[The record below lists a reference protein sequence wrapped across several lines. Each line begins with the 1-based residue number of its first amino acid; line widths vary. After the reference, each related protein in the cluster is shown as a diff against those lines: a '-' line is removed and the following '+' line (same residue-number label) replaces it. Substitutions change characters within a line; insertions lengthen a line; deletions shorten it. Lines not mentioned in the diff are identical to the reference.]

1 MRGIVSALAAAVL
14 VAMGVLAGAA
24 TATAA
29 RATRA
34 SALAAALVARD
45 PGARTGANT
54 IVAAANGD
62 RILGVKDRSNFIA
75 ALGTNQTIIGGNRHD
90 NLGARGDNATIRAG
104 KGGAFVYGGRGA
116 TLIGGPAKDVLVD
129 QKPDAVLKVSGD
141 GDTVV
146 AGGAHDKVV
155 CPAGSKHDVIYAGAT
170 DVITPTC
177 RHDHARILALTKLRR
192 PRPNV
197 TAKAAAISGNGS
209 NDSPFIAPCDDPG
222 DTDCSITAFPTRT
235 LSGAWASEYVPAYK
249 CPPDHPYLYFKG
261 YAPFGVALPPGFEI
275 HEDQGSWA
283 IGISITG
290 KSTVNEG
297 KFDLF
302 AGSYTGFPNSS
313 ANNWLWGGS
322 HWYQVELH
330 CTSDRCHG
338 TDNVGPPPDCPS
350 PTTDDR
356 RARVTQ

>member
-1 MRGIVSALAAAVL
+1 MRGIASALAGALLIAT
-14 VAMGVLAGAA
+14 GVLAGAA
-24 TATAA
+24 TARQAH
-29 RATRA
+29 ATRA
-34 SALAAALVARD
+34 NSLAATLVARD

-54 IVAAANGD
+54 IVATANGD
-62 RILGVKDRSNFIA
+62 RILGVKNRSNFIA
-75 ALGTNQTIIGGNRHD
+75 ALGANQTIVGGNRHD

-116 TLIGGPAKDVLVD
+116 TLIGGPAKDVLVAP
-129 QKPDAVLKVSGD
+129 KPNAVIKISGSGD
-141 GDTVV
+141 TAV
-146 AGGAHDKVV
+146 ASGAHDKVV
-155 CPAGSKHDVIYAGAT
+155 CPARSNGDVIYAGPT
-170 DVITPTC
+170 DVISPTC
-177 RHDHARILALTKLRR
+177 RHGHARILALTKLRR

-197 TAKAAAISGNGS
+197 AAKAASITGNGS
-209 NDSPFIAPCDDPG
+209 NDSPFVAPCDDPG
-222 DTDCSITAFPTRT
+222 DADCVITAFPART

-275 HEDQGSWA
+275 HEDQGFWA

-290 KSTVNEG
+290 KLTVDDG
-297 KFDLF
+297 KFVFF
-302 AGSYTGFPNSS
+302 AGSATGFPNSS

-330 CTSDRCHG
+330 CTSNRCHG

-350 PTTDDR
+350 PAIDDR
-356 RARVTQ
+356 RPRVH